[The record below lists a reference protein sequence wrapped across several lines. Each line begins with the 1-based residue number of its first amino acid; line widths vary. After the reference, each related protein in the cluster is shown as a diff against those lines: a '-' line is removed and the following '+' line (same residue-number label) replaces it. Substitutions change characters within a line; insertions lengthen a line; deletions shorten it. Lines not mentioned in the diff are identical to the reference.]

1 MLAALLLAA
10 LLPAA
15 ALAQGFPN
23 PTGLVND
30 FANVLSPQA
39 RQGLEQT
46 LRQIQQ
52 DTTAE
57 VVVVTAP
64 SLGGTTADDYA
75 VRLFEQWKIGKKGK
89 DNGVLLLVAPNER
102 EVRIEVG
109 YGLEPVITD
118 ARASQIIR
126 NQVLPRFREG
136 DYDGGVTAAVA
147 SLEGYVRSGAPPTPL
162 NDFANVLSPQAR
174 QGLEQTLRQ
183 IEQDTTAEVV
193 VVTVPSLGGTTV
205 DDYAVRL
212 FEQWKIGKKGKDN
225 KDNGVLL
232 LVAPNKRDVRIEV
245 GHDLE
250 PVITDARASQI
261 IRNQI
266 APRFREGDYDGGVTA
281 AVKSLEGYVRSGAP
295 PAPLEEN
302 PVKSGLGDWLWLF
315 WPIALVT
322 VYMAGFMARSKTVWL
337 GTIWG
342 GAVGALVGLL
352 IGGILA
358 LGLAV
363 VATALLGAA
372 FDWVLTK
379 TYKTQVQSG
388 RRTDFLGS
396 RGGFRG
402 GPWMGG
408 GFGGGGG
415 GGFGWFGGGGSG
427 GGGASG
433 KW

>member
-1 MLAALLLAA
+1 MSTTLRRFGVASAMLAALLLAA
-10 LLPAA
+10 LLPMA
-15 ALAQGFPN
+15 ALAQGLPN
-23 PTGLVND
+23 PTGYVND

-64 SLGGTTADDYA
+64 SLDGTTVDDYA
-75 VRLFEQWKIGKKGK
+75 VRLFEQWRIGKKGT

-102 EVRIEVG
+102 DVRIEVG

-147 SLEGYVRSGAPPTPL
+147 SLEGYVRSGAPP
-162 NDFANVLSPQAR
+162 
-174 QGLEQTLRQ
+174 
-183 IEQDTTAEVV
+183 
-193 VVTVPSLGGTTV
+193 
-205 DDYAVRL
+205 
-212 FEQWKIGKKGKDN
+212 
-225 KDNGVLL
+225 
-232 LVAPNKRDVRIEV
+232 
-245 GHDLE
+245 
-250 PVITDARASQI
+250 
-261 IRNQI
+261 
-266 APRFREGDYDGGVTA
+266 
-281 AVKSLEGYVRSGAP
+281 
-295 PAPLEEN
+295 APLEEN
-302 PVKSGLGDWLWLF
+302 PVKSGLGDWLWVF

-352 IGGILA
+352 IGGVLA
-358 LGLAV
+358 LGMAV

-388 RRTDFLGS
+388 RPTGFWGS

-415 GGFGWFGGGGSG
+415 GFGG
-427 GGGASG
+427 
-433 KW
+433 